1 MTMSSMQTQE
11 DLEKNTSSRENDNSE
26 QAMMSRL
33 LDLQERNLILQGK
46 ELDLK
51 EKDMDNQKHLA
62 EKNLDLY
69 ANDLQSQRSYKSRLV
84 ILGIVFSVFFMIFL
98 AVLAYWGKED
108 IIKTI
113 LTFILGALSGAGFIK
128 GKAALSN
135 NDKQQP

>member
-1 MTMSSMQTQE
+1 MSSMQTQE
-11 DLEKNTSSRENDNSE
+11 NFQNDTSSQEANSSE
-26 QAMMSRL
+26 QEAMMSRL

-51 EKDMDNQKHLA
+51 EKDLDNQKHLA

-69 ANDLQSQRSYKSRLV
+69 ANDLQCQRAYKFKLV

-98 AVLAYWGKED
+98 AILAYWGKDD

-128 GKAALSN
+128 GKIALSN
-135 NDKQQP
+135 TDKQ